1 MSEELKLQLAERM
14 PGVISAM
21 ADAAGFGADQAGIA
35 KLFKAMEGGEVKAA
49 EVLPEFAKILSEKAR
64 AGGALTEAMKT
75 SSAEQQRF
83 NNAVTAMIEIMGGNG
98 LETGFA
104 RIFKSMA
111 VFLEDNTAGIL
122 AISKAFEK
130 FSFIIERV
138 LSGVTNIA
146 GAFEMLSDKMGISHD
161 NMALMAATALILAT
175 RFGRIAAAAGV
186 IFLVLE
192 DIAVGM
198 KGGESFTKDLLD
210 FLDENSWVKAT
221 AAVTGFALALGGIA
235 AAIVSIGGAMGGIPG
250 AKGSGGKGLISAV
263 VGSTVELVK
272 KNPKTAAVVGG
283 MIAYD
288 QVASAYHSSDD
299 PKIVEEREQIK
310 MRIANLQRGPNAGYL
325 TEMTNKYP
333 LPGVN
338 SPLSNNT
345 TIERVEIKVDGS
357 KDPELVGQI
366 VLKKIQELA
375 SDAVKNLPLTE

>member
-1 MSEELKLQLAERM
+1 MPAAMQMLAEVVADGSTEKLNKMMEAGELDPTQVMPLFAQLAEET
-14 PGVISAM
+14 
-21 ADAAGFGADQAGIA
+21 ADANGAYERSLDSARTAQRRLRFEYEQFVKVFYTQGGEDGFSKVFNSFAKFLRENGDIAKGLGETWDRFGSIVERVMVGIDNLADGFSMLSQKFGIA
-35 KLFKAMEGGEVKAA
+35 EGDMLG
-49 EVLPEFAKILSEKAR
+49 LSVV
-64 AGGALTEAMKT
+64 ALT
-75 SSAEQQRF
+75 
-83 NNAVTAMIEIMGGNG
+83 
-98 LETGFA
+98 
-104 RIFKSMA
+104 
-111 VFLEDNTAGIL
+111 
-122 AISKAFEK
+122 
-130 FSFIIERV
+130 
-138 LSGVTNIA
+138 
-146 GAFEMLSDKMGISHD
+146 
-161 NMALMAATALILAT
+161 LMT
-175 RFGRIAAAAGV
+175 RFGRIAAAVG
-186 IFLVLE
+186 ILFLVLE
-192 DIAVGM
+192 DISVGM
-198 KGGESFTKDLLD
+198 KGGESYTKDLLE
-210 FLDENSWVKAT
+210 FLDENSWIKAT

-272 KNPKTAAVVGG
+272 RNPKTAAVVGG

-299 PKIVEEREQIK
+299 PRVAEEREQIK

-345 TIERVEIKVDGS
+345 TIEKVEIKVDGS

>member
-1 MSEELKLQLAERM
+1 MTGGDTKALNKMMEAGQLDPNELLPKMAAYMDKMAESNGAYGKALGSSIVAQGRM
-14 PGVISAM
+14 N
-21 ADAAGFGADQAGIA
+21 F
-35 KLFKAMEGGEVKAA
+35 E
-49 EVLPEFAKILSEKAR
+49 
-64 AGGALTEAMKT
+64 
-75 SSAEQQRF
+75 
-83 NNAVTAMIEIMGGNG
+83 
-98 LETGFA
+98 
-104 RIFKSMA
+104 
-111 VFLEDNTAGIL
+111 
-122 AISKAFEK
+122 FEK
-130 FSFIIERV
+130 FVGIFSKSGGEAGFSKIFNSFATFFRENSELAAGLGEAWEKFGKIIDRTV
-138 LSGVTNIA
+138 QGVDNLLD
-146 GAFEMLSDKMGISHD
+146 GFSMLSQKIGISESD
-161 NMALMAATALILAT
+161 MALLSATALILAT
-175 RFGRIAAAAGV
+175 RFGRIAAAAG
-186 IFLVLE
+186 ILFLVLE
-192 DIAVGM
+192 DISVGM
-198 KGGESFTKDLLD
+198 KGGESFTKDLLE

-235 AAIVSIGGAMGGIPG
+235 AAIISIGGAMGGIPG

-272 KNPKTAAVVGG
+272 RNPKTAAVVGG

-299 PKIVEEREQIK
+299 PRVAEEREQIK

-345 TIERVEIKVDGS
+345 TIEKVEIKVDGS